1 MSEYLVNPV
10 RINNFS
16 NLIVMLLNAN
26 KESIKLILLS
36 FHTVIREAGS
46 VSEVC
51 KIPYF
56 ANPRNIGKINCI
68 YSRTHETTIGELTW
82 QNGSDITFRTW
93 KHMLRDKQGCFC
105 DTYFQ

>member
-1 MSEYLVNPV
+1 MNPV

-56 ANPRNIGKINCI
+56 ANPRNIGKII
-68 YSRTHETTIGELTW
+68 VLIREPILYETTIGELTW